1 MAPFWKLSV
10 AGFAATAITY
20 GPARMGFGLF
30 LSEVRADFALS
41 TGMAGLISSLGFL
54 GMLLGLIAA
63 YAILAR
69 VGPRASVLLGLGL
82 ATIGTG
88 LVAGASGLPV
98 LTLGI
103 VLAMT
108 SAGFA
113 WSPFNNIVHRRLPD
127 EARPSALAVISTGTG
142 LGIAAAG
149 ATAITVSLT
158 DLPWQAAWAAFAIA
172 GAIAGLGNVAAL
184 REPSGPLGA
193 SWPRQPWATL
203 LHRSAMPLYAIALS
217 FGTTTAIYFSFAADR
232 IEQSGGLPHVPSG
245 TSPAILFLCFGIVGL
260 TGLATGRIKGR
271 IGLSA
276 LLRVLLLGSAL
287 SLGLMALAPAS
298 WTGVI
303 LSAGLQ
309 GAFVMMM
316 SAILAFWSERLF
328 PQMPA
333 RSFTAALIAVAAGSV
348 IGPVTAGIMADAVGA
363 EAMFLTA
370 AALSATTMPVI
381 LPRFVQERPGP
392 AV

>member
-1 MAPFWKLSV
+1 MAPFWKLSA

-30 LSEVRADFALS
+30 LPEFREAFALS
-41 TGMAGLISSLGFL
+41 TGMAGLVSSLGFF

-63 YAILAR
+63 YATLAR
-69 VGPRASVLLGLGL
+69 VGPRAPVLLGLGL
-82 ATIGTG
+82 ATLGTG
-88 LVAGASGLPV
+88 LVATATSLPV
-98 LTLGI
+98 LALGI

-113 WSPFNNIVHRRLPD
+113 WSPFNNIVNRRLPD
-127 EARPSALAVISTGTG
+127 ETRPSALAVISTGTS

-149 ATAITVSLT
+149 ATALGVRLT
-158 DLPWQAAWAAFAIA
+158 GLPWPAAWAGFALA
-172 GAIAGLGNVAAL
+172 GALAGLGNVAAL

-193 SWPRQPWATL
+193 SRPRQPWATL
-203 LHRSAMPLYAIALS
+203 LHGSAMPLYAIALS
-217 FGTTTAIYFSFAADR
+217 FGTTTAIYLSFAADR
-232 IEQSGGLPHVPSG
+232 IAQSGGLAHVPEGSA
-245 TSPAILFLCFGIVGL
+245 PAILFLCFGLVGL
-260 TGLATGRIKGR
+260 VGLATGRIKDM

-276 LLRVLLLGSAL
+276 LLRVLLARLGAVAWPHGAGADL
-287 SLGLMALAPAS
+287 WP
-298 WTGVI
+298 GVV

-328 PQMPA
+328 PQMAA
-333 RSFTAALIAVAAGSV
+333 RSFTAALIAVASGSV
-348 IGPVTAGIMADAVGA
+348 IGPVTAGGIADAAGA

-370 AALSATTMPVI
+370 AALSAGTLPVI

-392 AV
+392 AM

>member
-1 MAPFWKLSV
+1 MASFWKLSA

-30 LSEVRADFALS
+30 LSQFRDDFALS
-41 TGMAGLISSLGFL
+41 NGLAGLISSLGFL
-54 GMLLGLIAA
+54 GMLSGLVVA
-63 YAILAR
+63 YATMALA
-69 VGPRASVLLGLGL
+69 GPRPPVLLGLGL
-82 ATIGTG
+82 ATLGSG
-88 LVAGASGLPV
+88 LVAGATDVPM

-103 VLAMT
+103 GLAMT

-113 WSPFNNIVHRRLPD
+113 WTPFNNIVSRRLPD
-127 EARPSALAVISTGTG
+127 ETRPSALAIISTGTS

-149 ATAITVSLT
+149 VTALAVGLSG
-158 DLPWQAAWAAFAIA
+158 LPWRMAWGAFAA
-172 GAIAGLGNVAAL
+172 ASALALLANVVAL

-193 SWPRQPWATL
+193 STPIEPWGTL

-232 IEQSGGLPHVPSG
+232 IEQAGGVPGVPAGS
-245 TSPAILFLCFGIVGL
+245 SPAILFVAYGIFGL
-260 TGLATGRIKGR
+260 LGLATGGIKGL

-276 LLRVLLLGSAL
+276 LLRLLLVGSTL
-287 SLGLMALAPAS
+287 SLSLIALVPTS
-298 WTGVI
+298 WAGVV

-309 GAFVMMM
+309 GIFVMMM

-333 RSFTAALIAVAAGSV
+333 RSFTAALIAVAMGSV
-348 IGPVTAGIMADAVGA
+348 LGPVIAGTMSDIWGPRT
-363 EAMFLTA
+363 MFLSA
-370 AALSATTMPVI
+370 AALSITTLPVI

>member
-1 MAPFWKLSV
+1 METFWKLSA

-30 LSEVRADFALS
+30 LSEFRDDFTLS
-41 TGMAGLISSLGFL
+41 TGLAGVMSSLGFL
-54 GMLLGLIAA
+54 GMLIGLVVA
-63 YAILAR
+63 YATLAR
-69 VGPRASVLLGLGL
+69 AGPRPPVLLGLGL
-82 ATIGTG
+82 ATAGTA
-88 LVAGASGLPV
+88 LVASATSVPI

-113 WSPFNNIVHRRLPD
+113 WTPFNNIVNRRLPD
-127 EARPSALAVISTGTG
+127 ETRPSALAIISTGTS

-149 ATAITVSLT
+149 ATAIVVGLS
-158 DLPWQAAWAAFAIA
+158 DLPWRMAWGTFAAASALALFANIF
-172 GAIAGLGNVAAL
+172 AL

-193 SWPRQPWATL
+193 STPVEPWGTL

-232 IEQSGGLPHVPSG
+232 IEQAGGLPGAPAGSSPS
-245 TSPAILFLCFGIVGL
+245 ILFVAYGIFGL
-260 TGLATGRIKGR
+260 LGLATGRIKGVT
-271 IGLSA
+271 GLSA
-276 LLRVLLLGSAL
+276 LLWLLLLASAL
-287 SLGLMALAPAS
+287 SSGLVALIPTS
-298 WTGVI
+298 WPGVI

-309 GAFVMMM
+309 GIFVMMM
-316 SAILAFWSERLF
+316 SAIMAFWSERLF

-333 RSFTAALIAVAAGSV
+333 RSFTATLIAVAIGSV
-348 IGPVTAGIMADAVGA
+348 LSPVVAGTASELWGP
-363 EAMFLTA
+363 EFMFLTTA
-370 AALSATTMPVI
+370 ILSITTMPVI

>member
-1 MAPFWKLSV
+1 MEPFWKLSV

-30 LSEVRADFALS
+30 LPEFREAFALS
-41 TGMAGLISSLGFL
+41 TGMAGLVASLGFL
-54 GMLLGLIAA
+54 GMLLGLVAA
-63 YAILAR
+63 YATLAL
-69 VGPRASVLLGLGL
+69 VGPRAPVLLGLGL
-82 ATIGTG
+82 ATLGTG
-88 LVAGASGLPV
+88 LVATAASLPA
-98 LTLGI
+98 LALGI

-113 WSPFNNIVHRRLPD
+113 WSPFNNIVNRRLPD
-127 EARPSALAVISTGTG
+127 GARPSALAVISTGTS

-149 ATAITVSLT
+149 ATALAVRLT
-158 DLPWQAAWAAFAIA
+158 GLPWQAAWAGFALA
-172 GAIAGLGNVAAL
+172 GALAGLGNVAAL

-193 SWPRQPWATL
+193 SRPRQPWATL
-203 LHRSAMPLYAIALS
+203 LHGSAMPLYAIALS
-217 FGTTTAIYFSFAADR
+217 FGTTTAIYLSFAADR
-232 IEQSGGLPHVPSG
+232 IEQAGGLAHLPAGSA
-245 TSPAILFLCFGIVGL
+245 PAILFLCFGLVGL
-260 TGLATGRIKGR
+260 VGLATGRIKDM

-276 LLRVLLLGSAL
+276 LLRGLLAGSAL
-287 SLGLMALAPAS
+287 SLGLIALAPAS
-298 WTGVI
+298 WPGVI

-328 PQMPA
+328 PQMAA

-348 IGPVTAGIMADAVGA
+348 IGPVTAGVIADAAGA

-370 AALSATTMPVI
+370 AALSAATLPVI

-392 AV
+392 AL